1 MPFNELNTIF
11 NERGLLF
18 VFFGALGAAV
28 RSAALK
34 TTWREGLRMIF
45 IGGACS
51 FGFGAASPHIL
62 EKVFGIKMAADVSQA
77 MPGIWASAFVV
88 GLTAITLIEF
98 FVYARNT
105 NTNAK
110 GEANEVE

>member
-18 VFFGALGAAV
+18 VFFGSLGAAV

-51 FGFGAASPHIL
+51 FGFGTASPYIL

-77 MPGIWASAFVV
+77 MPGLCASAFVV

-98 FVYARNT
+98 FVSAR

-110 GEANEVE
+110 GEANEAE